1 MNHFLIPIIMMKT
14 RKLSFLSMVC
24 LLLTYIP
31 SYAQEKPS
39 LQTLFKESS
48 SVAKAKA
55 NASDDVIVIDLD
67 EWQNEYDETLNIAT
81 GKKYKFTNG
90 ELKWIGGEAPLI
102 TVSNGSSATFVSGV
116 TVSGNDKR
124 SDNDDKHR
132 SPLIIIKDGNVVVD
146 GATFY
151 ANTYIISPFY
161 YYSDVFCFEETSSTN
176 GVSGYLELYNC
187 NAKGS
192 VTNESQYG
200 EIYMYGYGNKIDGG
214 VRTNAEVSMDIRLN
228 KVAPIYQNAK
238 QSVSKAVRYIDSFF
252 YNGTIDL
259 ASHGVINL
267 RSSLSKKDL
276 IYIFPAEMILTLPDT
291 KVIDVDADSYSD
303 APRKIAQGSNGY
315 QISESDLE
323 ALQVK
328 DLDTQKY
335 ELVLRDNAVY
345 IQQKSITGQQW
356 LQEQINSYVDITTD
370 TDEQPGI
377 ITIPE
382 EGIELTDLLTVPKGA
397 FVRLVGGP
405 ISVSTEFQNADFVVY
420 IQDNAHLNVDEEWDF
435 AGLASGR
442 YLHSVFWNGGH
453 LTFGDNS
460 VLRNTD
466 TKEKK
471 FLQFIYNGGS
481 LDFSAAKQAEAL
493 DGRPTIILN
502 GCFVNGG
509 NVTIHNGY
517 VQTSEIA
524 INAESCTMYKGTIN
538 SVSFNTPE
546 PFPTIKADKFIMH
559 GGAIYSRV
567 IMDVDYAELHEGL
580 FKDGESYVNT
590 ITTSGD
596 VDFHK
601 IIFKDNDQEHCV
613 YLTSTINNRGIS
625 ISANWESFDLSKPYV
640 LVSGKNYQI
649 TQEDLSKITANGLDM
664 EKYELVLENNNVI
677 IREKGLAG
685 QQWLQEQINSYVDIT
700 TDTDEQPGVI
710 TIPEEGIELTD
721 LLIVPKGAFV
731 KLVGGP
737 ITISKDFDPSPDF
750 AIRIY
755 KDAHLF
761 IDNTWDFNALP
772 VKAFAYIFA
781 NNGHLSFEENS
792 TLLNTWSEAERRN
805 AFIQNYGRL
814 DFNNPN
820 SCTYGNEIRINGSF
834 VDGGNHGTTEIRDG
848 YIHTEKS
855 AITAG
860 NCYIY
865 GGTIDCGEIAVKAV
879 ELYLFDGIIAG
890 DIDVKCAYLTKGSFH
905 YTTSYIGLE
914 IYSSGDIRDH
924 TIVLK
929 NYSNESSSYLVLTSE
944 LTHKQHI
951 KADWKNLDFSS
962 PRIVVCGIEY
972 QLTQQDCDNFI
983 FDDLPSDV
991 RAKLDGNT
999 IVLTKEKKNLHDLF
1013 DEIADGGTEDNPTDV
1028 MGDEDEVS
1036 ADEPEDMKDDLHI
1049 LFGDPEDK
1057 DDGNESTKAFMLSI
1071 SGEYGIRIPATSSIE
1086 FKNINIDLGE
1096 NAMNS
1101 FIEVY
1106 GKLIINTNVYIRNV
1120 CTCTEQVIYVRPGGT
1135 LVWRGGI
1142 NNIPGVV
1149 IYNDGGTVIYE
1160 GGNTYGTTY
1169 GIHNAND
1176 GKIIIKDG
1184 SIGGGE
1190 YAIYNPSNGEINI
1203 YDGSVINGDIYSND
1217 NITTGGSVGI
1227 STIYI
1232 PWNRHI
1238 NLTSSI
1244 TTDWSVNISDIQN
1257 INIQTAFIYGTGGYK
1272 LTEEDLEHI
1281 RTDLPEKYCL
1291 ILDVNMNIIYIVDRD
1306 SAGID
1311 NNIFNAR
1318 KVEKIFSIDGKQT
1331 MGGNG
1336 IRIVRYSDGTIHK
1349 VAPK

>member
-1 MNHFLIPIIMMKT
+1 MALENNQVII
-14 RKLSFLSMVC
+14 RKSGTAIMTEDDLQAQINATVGNS
-24 LLLTYIP
+24 
-31 SYAQEKPS
+31 SY
-39 LQTLFKESS
+39 
-48 SVAKAKA
+48 
-55 NASDDVIVIDLD
+55 
-67 EWQNEYDETLNIAT
+67 
-81 GKKYKFTNG
+81 
-90 ELKWIGGEAPLI
+90 
-102 TVSNGSSATFVSGV
+102 
-116 TVSGNDKR
+116 
-124 SDNDDKHR
+124 
-132 SPLIIIKDGNVVVD
+132 
-146 GATFY
+146 
-151 ANTYIISPFY
+151 
-161 YYSDVFCFEETSSTN
+161 
-176 GVSGYLELYNC
+176 
-187 NAKGS
+187 
-192 VTNESQYG
+192 
-200 EIYMYGYGNKIDGG
+200 
-214 VRTNAEVSMDIRLN
+214 
-228 KVAPIYQNAK
+228 
-238 QSVSKAVRYIDSFF
+238 
-252 YNGTIDL
+252 
-259 ASHGVINL
+259 
-267 RSSLSKKDL
+267 
-276 IYIFPAEMILTLPDT
+276 
-291 KVIDVDADSYSD
+291 
-303 APRKIAQGSNGY
+303 
-315 QISESDLE
+315 E
-323 ALQVK
+323 ALA
-328 DLDTQKY
+328 
-335 ELVLRDNAVY
+335 E
-345 IQQKSITGQQW
+345 
-356 LQEQINSYVDITTD
+356 
-370 TDEQPGI
+370 

-382 EGIELTDLLTVPKGA
+382 EGIELTDLLTVPRGA

-460 VLRNTD
+460 ALRNTN

-481 LDFSAAKQAEAL
+481 LDFSAAKQAETL
-493 DGRPTIILN
+493 DGHQTIRLN

-559 GGAIYSRV
+559 GGAIYSSV
-567 IMDVDYAELHEGL
+567 IMDVDYAELHEGH

-721 LLIVPKGAFV
+721 FLMVPKGAFV

-737 ITISKDFDPSPDF
+737 ITISKDFKQGPDM
-750 AIRIY
+750 AVSIY

-761 IDNTWDFNALP
+761 IDNTWDFNAIPLH
-772 VKAFAYIFA
+772 AYAWMFA
-781 NNGHLSFEENS
+781 NNGHLSFGENS
-792 TLLNTWSEAERRN
+792 TLLNTWSETERRK
-805 AFIQNYGRL
+805 AFIYNSGRL

-820 SCTYGNEIRINGSF
+820 SCAYKSEIRINGSF
-834 VDGGNHGTTEIRDG
+834 VDDGNHGTTEIRDG

-865 GGTIDCGEIAVKAV
+865 GGTIDCGEIAIKAV
-879 ELYLFDGIIAG
+879 EFYMFGGLIAG

-951 KADWKNLDFSS
+951 KADWENLDFSS
-962 PRIVVCGIEY
+962 PRIVVRGIEY
-972 QLTQQDCDNFI
+972 QLTQQDCDNFV
-983 FDDLPSDV
+983 FDDLPSNV

-1160 GGNTYGTTY
+1160 GGNTYGTIY

-1190 YAIYNPSNGEINI
+1190 YAIYNPSNGEIDI

-1257 INIQTAFIYGTGGYK
+1257 INVQTAFIYGTGGYK

-1281 RTDLPEKYCL
+1281 RTNLPEKYCL
-1291 ILDVNMNIIYIVDRD
+1291 ILDGNMNIIYIVDRD
-1306 SAGID
+1306 YAGID
-1311 NNIFNAR
+1311 NIIFNA
-1318 KVEKIFSIDGKQT
+1318 KNVEKIFSIDGKQT
-1331 MGGNG
+1331 VCGNG

-1349 VAPK
+1349 VTSK